1 MIQLVWT
8 WFSNFICVNT
18 IIQVVHNEFIR
29 VALTEYSAFKSSC
42 KMIQEQVVA
51 AVVIVLISEK
61 SKSRRKRRK
70 KKESMWNLGL
80 KEEKNLGIY

>member
-1 MIQLVWT
+1 MIQLVWS

-29 VALTEYSAFKSSC
+29 FALTEYSAFKSSC

-61 SKSRRKRRK
+61 ASQGEKDEK
-70 KKESMWNLGL
+70 KKSPCETLA
-80 KEEKNLGIY
+80 